1 MADPCRIQLQFL
13 GLHTRAKTKGG
24 HLAALFLWCQSPYTR
39 YKVTGTLLMEAA
51 FLALTELM
59 EAPIFEGDRLTYG
72 LTKTLRSQ
80 DCIENQ
86 VL

>member
-1 MADPCRIQLQFL
+1 
-13 GLHTRAKTKGG
+13 
-24 HLAALFLWCQSPYTR
+24 
-39 YKVTGTLLMEAA
+39 MEARL
-51 FLALTELM
+51 LALTELM
-59 EAPIFEGDRLTYG
+59 EAPVFQGDRFTHC

>member
-1 MADPCRIQLQFL
+1 
-13 GLHTRAKTKGG
+13 
-24 HLAALFLWCQSPYTR
+24 
-39 YKVTGTLLMEAA
+39 MEAA